1 MAKNGSEWAARIK
14 GEVQKSIIGQDVVI
28 ERLLVALLSNGH
40 VLFISSSCRCFNCR
54 IGLCGYQKAILLL
67 CFLYSIFY

>member
-28 ERLLVALLSNGH
+28 ERIEKGAVVFSG
-40 VLFISSSCRCFNCR
+40 
-54 IGLCGYQKAILLL
+54 K
-67 CFLYSIFY
+67 